1 MGFVISFKKFSQRTE
16 KKELNFIVALLDYL
30 HVVRFKFDLEG
41 GKVDHLSLGGVVA
54 LIKLSQMMQLS

>member
-1 MGFVISFKKFSQRTE
+1 MPKNSYSGIWPFLEIHT
-16 KKELNFIVALLDYL
+16 LNFSVALLDYL
-30 HVVRFKFDLEG
+30 PVVRLKFDVEG